1 MKFYPLQFKAI
12 FKDRIWG
19 GTKLNSDLHKN
30 ATSNFT
36 GESWEISTVDD
47 NVSVILNGIMSGKS
61 LTNIIH
67 KYPIE
72 ILGNSVH
79 ERFGFE
85 FPLLFKYLDAK
96 LDLSIQVHPN
106 DDLARKRHSSFGKTE
121 MWYVMQADVNAEL
134 IVGFK
139 NDSSSQEYIK
149 SVQNNN
155 LLSILDCKKVHK
167 GDVFFLEAGTVHAIG
182 AGILIA
188 EIQQT
193 SDITYR
199 IYDFDR
205 VDTDGKKRELH
216 NDLALKA
223 INYNKIET
231 QIRYSQIQN
240 TSNVVVHCKQ
250 FKTNIIPLN
259 GTIEISNKYDS
270 FIVYM
275 CVDGFFDIV
284 CDHEKYMFK
293 KGDTILIPAALLNFQ
308 LTGAATLLEIYI

>member
-36 GESWEISTVDD
+36 GESWEISTVGD
-47 NVSVILNGIMSGKS
+47 NVSVILNGTMSGES
-61 LTNIIH
+61 LTDIIH

-106 DDLARKRHSSFGKTE
+106 DDLARQRHSSFGKTE

-139 NDSSSQEYIK
+139 NDSSPQEYIK

-155 LLSILDCKKVHK
+155 LLSILDCKKVYK
-167 GDVFFLEAGTVHAIG
+167 G
-182 AGILIA
+182 
-188 EIQQT
+188 
-193 SDITYR
+193 
-199 IYDFDR
+199 
-205 VDTDGKKRELH
+205 
-216 NDLALKA
+216 
-223 INYNKIET
+223 
-231 QIRYSQIQN
+231 
-240 TSNVVVHCKQ
+240 
-250 FKTNIIPLN
+250 
-259 GTIEISNKYDS
+259 
-270 FIVYM
+270 
-275 CVDGFFDIV
+275 
-284 CDHEKYMFK
+284 
-293 KGDTILIPAALLNFQ
+293 
-308 LTGAATLLEIYI
+308 